1 MFQRA
6 WLGDNFTL
14 MIKTLIGC
22 NQGNK
27 GAAIGDAT
35 SVGIPAPVGVSA
47 AVAPEDTSTDGKPA
61 VAMAEYPP
69 PPPQN

>member
-6 WLGDNFTL
+6 WLGDNFTP

-47 AVAPEDTSTDGKPA
+47 AVEDTSTDGKPA